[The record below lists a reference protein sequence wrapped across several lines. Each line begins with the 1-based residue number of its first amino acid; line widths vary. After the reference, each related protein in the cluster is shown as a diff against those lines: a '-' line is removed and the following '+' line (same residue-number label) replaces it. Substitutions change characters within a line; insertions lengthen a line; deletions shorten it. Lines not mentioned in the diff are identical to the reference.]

1 MTDDLGSDN
10 ITVCIFAFNEADR
23 IERCLANFRRYR
35 HVLVLDNFSTDETRQ
50 VVERAGVR
58 CVTLRNP
65 GGFVETPEVMDPL
78 FERVSTEY
86 LLLASVSEFV
96 PLALMRR
103 YDTVADGQSHDVV
116 RTYRV
121 SITAGLP
128 IPIVGNPRPWNKG
141 FLRFFRKGS
150 LSFAGNQVHEAG
162 TIVVDRSRVLN
173 LVTDPDGRFY
183 QFRDYDAS
191 HTEKA
196 LCRYNDTLARQRFE
210 AGQRFSWV
218 RAISCS
224 VWAFVKSW
232 LLFGSFRHGMP
243 GFIHSYYR
251 GQMEFTLWLRVWE
264 WQHGFRRAD
273 VIARNDAVRRRLE
286 ETQLRQP
293 ERP

>member
-1 MTDDLGSDN
+1 MSGDTGSDN
-10 ITVCIFAFNEADR
+10 ITICIFAFNEAHR

-78 FERVSTEY
+78 FELVSTDY

-96 PLALMRR
+96 PLPLMRR
-103 YDTVADGQSHDVV
+103 YDAVADACSHDVV
-116 RTYRV
+116 RVYRV

-128 IPIVGNPRPWNKG
+128 IPIVGNPRPWNRG

-150 LSFAGNQVHEAG
+150 VSFIGNRVHDQG
-162 TIVVDRSRVLN
+162 RIVVDAARVLN
-173 LVTDPDGRFY
+173 LVTDPEARFY

-191 HTEKA
+191 HAELA
-196 LCRYNDTLARQRFE
+196 HCRYNDTLARQRYE
-210 AGQRFSWV
+210 DGQRFSWG
-218 RAISCS
+218 RAIACS
-224 VWAFVKSW
+224 VWEFVKSW

-264 WQHGFRRAD
+264 WQHGLRRAE

-286 ETQLRQP
+286 SSLSDQRGES
-293 ERP
+293 